1 MRENTYHT
9 AVIRGSLNRKL
20 ESILPDMVDEL
31 IDAFREEIDTRLDDE
46 GNDRM
51 SISWLDLP
59 FIIYRMD
66 GFEGIGAVYTSSHT
80 RHQPSFCR
88 APHL

>member
-46 GNDRM
+46 GNDRV
-51 SISWLDLP
+51 SVFWLNLP

-66 GFEGIGAVYTSSHT
+66 GFEGIGAIHTSCHT
-80 RHQPSFCR
+80 RYQPCFCR